1 MRILGVDFG
10 LKKTGLA
17 IADGNLA
24 EPYIVLKHRDMKVL
38 KKKMK
43 DIVQKEKIEK
53 IVVGISENKMAEKTR
68 EFWKGMKKDLAIP
81 IVFQDET
88 LSTRVAQMKSI
99 GAGIRRK
106 KRKKMEDAYAA
117 ALILQDYLDNC

>member
-17 IADGNLA
+17 IADGNLS
-24 EPYIVLKHRDMKVL
+24 EPYIVLEHGDMKVL
-38 KKKMK
+38 KKRMK

-68 EFWKGMKKDLAIP
+68 EFWKGMKKDLVIP

-88 LSTRVAQMKSI
+88 LSTREAQMKSI
-99 GAGIRRK
+99 EAGIRRK
-106 KRKKMEDAYAA
+106 KRKEMEDAYAA